1 MNGYIVKGIGGFYY
15 VKTPDGIVECKPR
28 GIFRKQKITP
38 VAGDEVTLETEN
50 GAAVILKN
58 NVPRYVLMEFSQV
71 EDEQQAKDEDI
82 LEISKR
88 LITKNK
94 QAYEVLAK

>member
-38 VAGDEVTLETEN
+38 VAGDEVTLERCGSHCTDRPPQKRFCAPAGGKSGCAVPCGQHYPAHPQHL
-50 GAAVILKN
+50 GAG
-58 NVPRYVLMEFSQV
+58 
-71 EDEQQAKDEDI
+71 
-82 LEISKR
+82 
-88 LITKNK
+88 
-94 QAYEVLAK
+94 

>member
-1 MNGYIVKGIGGFYY
+1 MTGYITKGIGGFYY
-15 VKTPDGIVECKPR
+15 VKTSEGIVECKPR

-38 VAGDEVTLETEN
+38 VAGDVVTLETEN

-71 EDEQQAKDEDI
+71 EDEQQAPDEDI

-88 LITKNK
+88 LIVKN
-94 QAYEVLAK
+94 

>member
-50 GAAVILKN
+50 GAAVIAPAGGKSGCA
-58 NVPRYVLMEFSQV
+58 VPCGKHYPTHPQHLG
-71 EDEQQAKDEDI
+71 AG
-82 LEISKR
+82 
-88 LITKNK
+88 
-94 QAYEVLAK
+94 